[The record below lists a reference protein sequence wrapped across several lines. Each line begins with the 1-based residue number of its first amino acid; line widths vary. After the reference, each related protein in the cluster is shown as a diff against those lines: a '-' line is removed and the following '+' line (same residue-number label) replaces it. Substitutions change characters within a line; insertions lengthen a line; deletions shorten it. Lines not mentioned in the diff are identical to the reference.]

1 MDPAFQDLIFGE
13 ILTME
18 RAPKKTDLCEGCSVA
33 DTSFLC
39 RTCFWPQFLCRQCL
53 LESHEQQPLHR
64 IESKA
69 NNNTFHGTTLQA
81 LGLQIHLGHG
91 SGGKCPNPEIDTD
104 FTISGVDGTHE
115 LERVRL
121 YGWKTKHSA
130 VTFELA
136 RFSEENCLRVPG
148 QVAKGSTKGKRASL
162 ENTSSVSRVPNLASG
177 LHVIICL
184 VCSSPPLLVPVAS
197 RSRFNLTRP
206 ARAGTLSSHNWLHS
220 LATSLRTTFDS
231 SFHTLFTGTQTLRN
245 SFDFANMA
253 EVNEVFLTARKGIEE
268 DFIYIL
274 VPLTAL
280 EVSER
285 VLGL

>member
-33 DTSFLC
+33 DASFLC

-104 FTISGVDGTHE
+104 FTISSVDGTHE

-148 QVAKGSTKGKRASL
+148 QVAKGSTKGKRASRAHREYIVGVACSQFGKWTARDHL
-162 ENTSSVSRVPNLASG
+162 S
-177 LHVIICL
+177 CL
-184 VCSSPPLLVPVAS
+184 FVAAAVGAS
-197 RSRFNLTRP
+197 RQP
-206 ARAGTLSSHNWLHS
+206 
-220 LATSLRTTFDS
+220 LAVQPDS
-231 SFHTLFTGTQTLRN
+231 PGASQTLRN